1 MYTKTGM
8 VAPITDVWETGKISS
23 YTPNI
28 AAYLPQRGEIVYFD
42 GNNDTQDSVLR
53 SMRIRE
59 FFVFN
64 AKLGSKIVFGKY
76 FSLQPYAIVGFN
88 VLQGKFGILNANYT
102 IYSLMNG
109 GEVKLLNN
117 TSSSAKTKINIG
129 LSTGAGIEL
138 LIYERLSIGAEYRH
152 TFNQFKIFENSKTK
166 LQTKH
171 MIVKIGYYFL

>member
-1 MYTKTGM
+1 M

-28 AAYLPQRGEIVYFD
+28 AVYLPQRGEIVYFD
-42 GNNDTQDSVLR
+42 SNNDTQDSVLQ
-53 SMRIRE
+53 SMRMRE
-59 FFVFN
+59 FLVFN

-76 FSLQPYAIVGFN
+76 FSLQPYAIVG
-88 VLQGKFGILNANYT
+88 
-102 IYSLMNG
+102 
-109 GEVKLLNN
+109 
-117 TSSSAKTKINIG
+117 
-129 LSTGAGIEL
+129 
-138 LIYERLSIGAEYRH
+138 GAEYRH